1 MGFDEVF
8 ESRHSQVLIMMKRP
22 ESGGL
27 KVFCIIADKLIVM
40 RCFPYADCIE
50 YLKRLIE
57 MVSVIAVYNP
67 YRIFNCHSL
76 AGVRH

>member
-57 MVSVIAVYNP
+57 MVSVMAVYNP
-67 YRIFNCHSL
+67 YRIFNYHPL
-76 AGVRH
+76 VGVRH

>member
-1 MGFDEVF
+1 MGFGEMF
-8 ESRHSQVLIMMKRP
+8 ESRHSQVLTMMKRP

-27 KVFCIIADKLIVM
+27 KVFCIIADKFFVM
-40 RCFPYADCIE
+40 CCFLYTDCIE

-67 YRIFNCHSL
+67 YRTLDCHPL

>member
-27 KVFCIIADKLIVM
+27 KVFCIIADKFFVKG
-40 RCFPYADCIE
+40 CF
-50 YLKRLIE
+50 
-57 MVSVIAVYNP
+57 
-67 YRIFNCHSL
+67 RIQAELNI
-76 AGVRH
+76 

>member
-1 MGFDEVF
+1 MSFNEVL
-8 ESRHSQVLIMMKRP
+8 EVGHNQILTMVKRP
-22 ESGGL
+22 KLGHL

-40 RCFPYADCIE
+40 RCFPYVDCIE

-67 YRIFNCHSL
+67 YRTLDCHSL

>member
-67 YRIFNCHSL
+67 YRTFDCHPL

>member
-27 KVFCIIADKLIVM
+27 KVFCIIADKLTVM

-50 YLKRLIE
+50 YLKRLIV
-57 MVSVIAVYNP
+57 MISVTAVYNP
-67 YRIFNCHSL
+67 YRTFDCHPL